1 MPPLA
6 VIGAIGIGSAVAGS
20 VGASKAAGAQAKAA
34 NYAATLQKQEADA
47 ALAFQKQQYADQQ
60 KNLAPWLQA
69 GTQAVNTLS
78 GMVEGGGFPAWNEQ
92 FQAPTNVTE
101 QNDPGYQFRLNEG
114 MKALQNSAAA
124 RGNLLSGGT
133 AKAITQY
140 GQDYASN
147 EYSNVYN
154 RAYNEYATRY
164 NQFEQNQA
172 NQFNRLS
179 TLAGGGQVAANT
191 LGQLGQSAAG
201 NVANINL
208 GLGQQLG
215 QDAMNAG
222 TARASGYAGITNAIT
237 GGLGNLSQYLLLK
250 NLMGGTP

>member
-6 VIGAIGIGSAVAGS
+6 VIGAIGIGSAVAGG
-20 VGASKAAGAQAKAA
+20 VGAAKAAGAQANAA
-34 NYAATLQKQEADA
+34 NYAATLQKQAADE
-47 ALAFQKQQYADQQ
+47 ALAFQKEQFSTQQA
-60 KNLAPWLQA
+60 NLAPWLKSGQQA
-69 GTQAVNTLS
+69 ISTLS

-92 FQAPTNVTE
+92 FQAPTAATE

-133 AKAITQY
+133 AKAIEQY

-164 NQFEQNQA
+164 NQFQTNQA

-191 LGQLGQSAAG
+191 LGSLGQSAAS
-201 NVANINL
+201 NVGNINL
-208 GLGQQLG
+208 TLGQQLG

-222 TARASGYAGITNAIT
+222 TARASGYAGVTNAIT
-237 GGLGNLSQYLLLK
+237 GGLGNISQYLLLK
-250 NLMGGTP
+250 SLVGGTP